1 MNEQSRQKCSSE
13 EVTFQSSVVTKAI
26 IQAVSILERLGQEIA
41 SSLRPAWFYIVRTC
55 FREVLEREG
64 RMVGS
69 VGRQWQITED
79 TLDLTKEYVVISQG
93 FYCCERKP
101 WPKATQGGQD
111 LFQFIVPQQ
120 SPSLRE
126 PGGQELRQ
134 RTQRNV
140 AYWPAFLACYY
151 PPGPLAVEGAG

>member
-1 MNEQSRQKCSSE
+1 MNEQSRQKCLSSE

-26 IQAVSILERLGQEIA
+26 MQAVSILGRLGQEIA
-41 SSLRPAWFYIVRTC
+41 SSSRPAWFYIVRTC

-69 VGRQWQITED
+69 VSRQCQITED
-79 TLDLTKEYVVISQG
+79 TLDLAKEYVVISQG

-101 WPKATQGGQD
+101 WPKATLGGKD

-134 RTQRNV
+134 RPQRN
-140 AYWPAFLACYY
+140 AL
-151 PPGPLAVEGAG
+151 EGGG